1 MNSRRIIFIILALLL
16 TAVLVISAVI
26 YSRLFRPSVF
36 PKGEESTLYIP
47 DRASYKQAMDTI
59 EANLDIKSSRTLHW
73 VAEKKKYPVLVKPG
87 KYVISKPMSANDLIN
102 MLRGGRQMPVRITFN
117 NIRTLNELAGKIG
130 GQIEADSA
138 SIMEFFSNPAN
149 YSSDGFSRE
158 TVISVFIPDTYEFF
172 WNTSAQKLYVR
183 MLREYNRFWS
193 RERIKKSG
201 ELGLTPREVS
211 TLASIVDEE
220 ALKNDEKPRIAGV
233 YLNRLRRGMPLQ
245 ADPTIKFA
253 INDFSVSRILYKHLE
268 TDSPYNTYKHAGLP
282 PGPIACPS
290 ISGLEAVLNAEKHDY
305 LYFAARPDF
314 SGYHNFARTLSE
326 HNKNARRY
334 QSELNR
340 RRIYR

>member
-1 MNSRRIIFIILALLL
+1 MKNRRLVIISLLL
-16 TAVLVISAVI
+16 FFAAVFIVAAVI
-26 YSRLFRPSVF
+26 YGRLYSPSVF
-36 PKGEESTLYIP
+36 PQGGESILYIP
-47 DRASYKQAMDTI
+47 DGSTYEQAMDTI
-59 EANLDIKSSRTLHW
+59 EANLEIKSIKTLKW
-73 VAEKKKYPVLVKPG
+73 VADKKKYPVLVKPG
-87 KYVISKPMSANDLIN
+87 RYVISGSMSANDLIN
-102 MLRGGRQMPVRITFN
+102 MLRGGKQMPVMITFN
-117 NIRTLNELAGKIG
+117 NIRTLNELAGRIG

-138 SIMEFFSNPAN
+138 AIMGFFSDPDN

-158 TVISVFIPDTYEFF
+158 TVISVFIPDTYEFY
-172 WNTSAQKLYVR
+172 WNTSARKLYSR
-183 MLREYNRFWS
+183 MLREYRRFWD
-193 RERIKKSG
+193 RERIKKS
-201 ELGLTPREVS
+201 EDIGLTPVEVS

-233 YLNRLRRGMPLQ
+233 YLNRLRRGIPLQ

-253 INDFSVSRILYKHLE
+253 IGNFNVNRILYRHLE
-268 TDSPYNTYKHAGLP
+268 TDSPYNTYKYAGLP

-290 ISGLEAVLNAEKHDY
+290 IGGIEAVLNAEKHDY

-326 HNKNARRY
+326 HNMNARRY